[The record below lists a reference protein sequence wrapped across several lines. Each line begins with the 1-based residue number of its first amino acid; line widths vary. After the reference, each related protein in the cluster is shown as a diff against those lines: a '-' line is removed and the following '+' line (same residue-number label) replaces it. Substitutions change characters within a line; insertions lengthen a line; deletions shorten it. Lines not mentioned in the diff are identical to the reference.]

1 MPLNHPYSR
10 RKRPLL
16 KGLSCATK
24 YFYRAYASQQ
34 FFTSPYVFRV
44 NLNVCLLNMASSEG
58 GHNYDFVNDVPEEL
72 VCVLCH
78 LALKEAIQMVDCG
91 HRLCKQC
98 FNQLKEY
105 GLRRLGSN

>member
-1 MPLNHPYSR
+1 
-10 RKRPLL
+10 
-16 KGLSCATK
+16 
-24 YFYRAYASQQ
+24 
-34 FFTSPYVFRV
+34 
-44 NLNVCLLNMASSEG
+44 MASSED
-58 GHNYDFVNDVPEEL
+58 GHDYDFGNDVPEEL
-72 VCVLCH
+72 VCVLSH